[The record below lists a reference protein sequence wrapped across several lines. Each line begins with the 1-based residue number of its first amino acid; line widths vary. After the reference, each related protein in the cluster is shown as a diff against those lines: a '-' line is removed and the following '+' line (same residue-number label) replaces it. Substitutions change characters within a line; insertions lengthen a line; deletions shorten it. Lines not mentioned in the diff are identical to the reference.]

1 MLASCITGKAPLIRF
16 FLIAGAF
23 LFFLPVVHA
32 QYDYNENCQHA
43 YQAIL
48 SLQFTEARKLID
60 VEKKADP
67 ANLIPVYFEN
77 YIDYLT
83 LFIGEDRSQYDVL
96 KNRMSDRVTRLE
108 HGRQDSPYYRFCLG
122 QGYLQW
128 ASARLKFGD
137 YTAAA
142 FEIRKAHLLFTEN
155 KEKYPAFLINNLGLG
170 IVHVAGGIVPES
182 YRWIASLMGVDGSVE
197 TGLSEIR
204 QVAGYAG
211 PDKITLL
218 YKSEASF
225 YLAFLAGNLQKNK
238 KDALPVIRF
247 LIAQNNES
255 QAMKSPLLIF
265 AGATILMKNGRND
278 EALALLR
285 EREALPQRFPFIYL
299 DYLEGMARLNNLDF
313 SALHLFEQFS
323 GNFRGQNYIRSA
335 YQKMAWIALLQGDT
349 ARYRQEMKLAR
360 LMGVSVVDEDK
371 QAYSEAV
378 SGILPNVILLRA
390 RLLFDGGYYNRAMK
404 ELLDNSISRSVRSTR
419 DLIEYNYRLGRIYHE
434 TGNFGRAVEYYRQTI
449 QRGKTEPYYYA
460 ASAAYQMGL
469 LFENRGEW
477 SKADSA
483 YRLCLT
489 INTPEYK
496 ASLGQ
501 KAKAGLIRV
510 KKMGPKT

>member
-1 MLASCITGKAPLIRF
+1 MSKSAIKGKAPLIRF
-16 FLIAGAF
+16 ILIAGAF
-23 LFFLPVVHA
+23 LFFLPSLLA
-32 QYDYNENCQHA
+32 QYDYNDNCQHT

-48 SLQFTEARKLID
+48 SLQFAEARKLID
-60 VEKKADP
+60 TEKKADP
-67 ANLIPVYFEN
+67 ANLLPVYFEN

-83 LFIGEDRSQYDVL
+83 LFIGEDRSQYELL
-96 KNRMSDRVTRLE
+96 KGRMSDRITRLE
-108 HGRQDSPYYRFCLG
+108 HGRQDSPYYRFCLA

-155 KEKYPAFLINNLGLG
+155 KEKYPDFLINNLGLG
-170 IVHVAGGIVPES
+170 IVHVVGGIVPES
-182 YRWIASLMGVDGSVE
+182 YRWIAGIMGVDGSVE
-197 TGLSEIR
+197 GGLNEIR
-204 QVAGYAG
+204 RVAGYAG
-211 PDKITLL
+211 PDKITSL
-218 YKSEASF
+218 YRPEASF

-247 LIAQNNES
+247 LIAQNTEAQS
-255 QAMKSPLLIF
+255 KSPLMIF
-265 AGATILMKNGRND
+265 AGATILMKNGLND
-278 EALALLR
+278 EALALLQ
-285 EREALPQRFPFIYL
+285 EREALTMRFPFVYL

-335 YQKMAWIALLQGDT
+335 YQKMAWIALLRGDT
-349 ARYRQEMKLAR
+349 ARYRQTLKLV
-360 LMGVSVVDEDK
+360 LVMGVSVVDEDK
-371 QAYSEAV
+371 QAYSEAA
-378 SGILPNVILLRA
+378 SGVLPNVILLRA
-390 RLLFDGGYYNRAMK
+390 RLLFDGGYYHRSMK

-434 TGNFGRAVEYYRQTI
+434 TGNYGRAVEYYRLTI
-449 QRGKTEPYYYA
+449 QRGKTEPYYFA

-510 KKMGPKT
+510 KKTGPKT